1 MMQLKNLEKTNK
13 NKTKHQDEEHGFRPF
28 RISKAFS
35 KVRLRGKA
43 KPSLLSVCKTSN
55 RCFSS
60 RDLNR
65 QILKKKKI
73 G

>member
-55 RCFSS
+55 
-60 RDLNR
+60 
-65 QILKKKKI
+65 
-73 G
+73 